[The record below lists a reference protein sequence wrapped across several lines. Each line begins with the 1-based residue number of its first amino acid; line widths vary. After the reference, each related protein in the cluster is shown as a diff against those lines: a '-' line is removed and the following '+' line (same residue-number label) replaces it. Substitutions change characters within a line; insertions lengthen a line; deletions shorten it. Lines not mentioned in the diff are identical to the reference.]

1 MPEALEISNLP
12 AQCAVDLHVDL
23 CDAPCTELQTYEEYV
38 QLLCWGRSKCDSI
51 LQKAE
56 RASVTTQL
64 LQVQTF
70 LFDFFLKQLPIP
82 VPCRFKLASGAVL
95 YEGCS
100 VVHSDGSN
108 VRKGVVVAIKEQKA
122 TLHDVE
128 TNAYFVAELASLAPD
143 VTFGA
148 HSPLWAND
156 CMASAALQAKAMET
170 LYQLM
175 LQLTSTS
182 MSILSSAASD
192 SLVSLT
198 AACIFIH
205 ADAVIHLKA
214 EGAITSNLLLGQQ
227 HKLRAFVGA
236 LHGRTLTFDVGMQF
250 VHSAPF
256 AQARASILAYIKR
269 NCYAPVF
276 HGDDKVRDCLASP
289 HTFCNTFTRHRK
301 MCCFLSL
308 IPTSILNLQMNS
320 TRRWCFASAQQ
331 DIDPRIFL

>member
-1 MPEALEISNLP
+1 
-12 AQCAVDLHVDL
+12 
-23 CDAPCTELQTYEEYV
+23 
-38 QLLCWGRSKCDSI
+38 
-51 LQKAE
+51 
-56 RASVTTQL
+56 
-64 LQVQTF
+64 
-70 LFDFFLKQLPIP
+70 
-82 VPCRFKLASGAVL
+82 
-95 YEGCS
+95 
-100 VVHSDGSN
+100 
-108 VRKGVVVAIKEQKA
+108 
-122 TLHDVE
+122 
-128 TNAYFVAELASLAPD
+128 
-143 VTFGA
+143 
-148 HSPLWAND
+148 
-156 CMASAALQAKAMET
+156 MET

-236 LHGRTLTFDVGMQF
+236 LHGRTVTFDVGMQF

-269 NCYAPVF
+269 NCYAPSL

-289 HTFCNTFTRHRK
+289 HNFCNTFTRHRK
-301 MCCFLSL
+301 MCYFLSM
-308 IPTSILNLQMNS
+308 ISTSIEVQMNS
-320 TRRWCFASAQQ
+320 TRRCCLARA
-331 DIDPRIFL
+331 L

>member
-1 MPEALEISNLP
+1 
-12 AQCAVDLHVDL
+12 
-23 CDAPCTELQTYEEYV
+23 
-38 QLLCWGRSKCDSI
+38 
-51 LQKAE
+51 
-56 RASVTTQL
+56 
-64 LQVQTF
+64 
-70 LFDFFLKQLPIP
+70 
-82 VPCRFKLASGAVL
+82 
-95 YEGCS
+95 
-100 VVHSDGSN
+100 
-108 VRKGVVVAIKEQKA
+108 
-122 TLHDVE
+122 
-128 TNAYFVAELASLAPD
+128 
-143 VTFGA
+143 
-148 HSPLWAND
+148 
-156 CMASAALQAKAMET
+156 
-170 LYQLM
+170 
-175 LQLTSTS
+175 
-182 MSILSSAASD
+182 
-192 SLVSLT
+192 
-198 AACIFIH
+198 
-205 ADAVIHLKA
+205 LKA

-276 HGDDKVRDCLASP
+276 HGDDKVRDCLAST